1 MQPLL
6 KENKMTVRTL
16 IKKLAYFAVFAYI
29 VSAISCEMVA
39 NTAFISTIAIYLVFA
54 VGVLFVITNDKITL
68 NEYVIL
74 FAALCVY
81 VFVMVAAP
89 NASLGNGKRIAYLLF
104 TCAVLCI
111 LVFWMS
117 SRLENIIPVAIIAYI
132 VGALILAVRM
142 VDSYGGI
149 VELIEY
155 VSQAGEYRAGKLLGN
170 ENAIGLFFSTGILC
184 SLLIFIR
191 SKKLWVKLFMLV
203 SIIALGVPMLF
214 TGSRK
219 ALVFAVLGIILLV
232 IFGYKG
238 ARIGKRFVSLM
249 TLFVVMA
256 AIYVAITTLPMF
268 ATINDR
274 FELLFDGFFADNV
287 SYKTDEMRKLMIS
300 RGLEAFVEKP
310 LFGHGTGYSYV
321 LFGTYSHNNLVE
333 LLMNY
338 GLVGFCLYYGLY
350 LVLIVKLLKQA
361 MKNDIYAVFFFVYVC
376 VQVALGVG
384 WVNYYER
391 PVQIMTALAAGYLVS
406 LEINKRG
413 GLGKNEAKKSV

>member
-1 MQPLL
+1 
-6 KENKMTVRTL
+6 
-16 IKKLAYFAVFAYI
+16 
-29 VSAISCEMVA
+29 
-39 NTAFISTIAIYLVFA
+39 
-54 VGVLFVITNDKITL
+54 
-68 NEYVIL
+68 
-74 FAALCVY
+74 
-81 VFVMVAAP
+81 
-89 NASLGNGKRIAYLLF
+89 
-104 TCAVLCI
+104 
-111 LVFWMS
+111 
-117 SRLENIIPVAIIAYI
+117 
-132 VGALILAVRM
+132 
-142 VDSYGGI
+142 
-149 VELIEY
+149 
-155 VSQAGEYRAGKLLGN
+155 
-170 ENAIGLFFSTGILC
+170 
-184 SLLIFIR
+184 
-191 SKKLWVKLFMLV
+191 
-203 SIIALGVPMLF
+203 
-214 TGSRK
+214 
-219 ALVFAVLGIILLV
+219 
-232 IFGYKG
+232 
-238 ARIGKRFVSLM
+238 M